1 VTEDGARGLA
11 TGETAWWRLARTI
24 TLVALGTGFRRGEL
38 LGLRW
43 GDVEMLEARVH
54 VRQALVRGRVS
65 TPKSRASRRTIEIG
79 PRTLAALQEHYK
91 ASGYTSEDS
100 LVFCHPQLGT
110 PLDPSKITRDYMK
123 PALKKAGI
131 TSRSRCSTASG
142 IRRSRSTPR
151 LATRRC
157 TCR

>member
-1 VTEDGARGLA
+1 
-11 TGETAWWRLARTI
+11 
-24 TLVALGTGFRRGEL
+24 
-38 LGLRW
+38 
-43 GDVEMLEARVH
+43 MLEARVH

-131 TSRSRCSTASG
+131 TKPFQVFHGLRHSALTFDAAAGNPAVYVQMKAGHAQGSITERYIHAAQVLFPGAAAKGEERMFGRKLVES
-142 IRRSRSTPR
+142 
-151 LATRRC
+151 
-157 TCR
+157 